1 MCVKDDAHTFGSD
14 NSETSKKEPTMR
26 VHKAGIA
33 LAGIALAAVTLLVA
47 GCGGG
52 SAAPGTTTRGNAQLD
67 SQQVA
72 HLEAFAACMR
82 AHGVA
87 HMPPIDGNGGYGAKG
102 SGQVDLKSPAVKAA
116 IKTCLPTADGLVGA
130 NLQPVGVTRTTPSQA
145 AASHESATA
154 PSSGPLD
161 CDSVTTCYTP
171 RQIQVAYGIR
181 PLLERG
187 IDGRGETV
195 VLPELAETQL
205 LPPVV
210 SDLRQDMSRFDSLFG
225 LPAARLKV
233 VRSITS
239 SASPWLANGEE
250 VLDAENVHAVA
261 PGAAITIVLVKS
273 TSLNN
278 RANAV
283 AAATAAI
290 RVGTAQGNV
299 ISISAAGQTGGEHCD
314 TQTEVDRLNS
324 VLQAAAARHVTVIA
338 ASGDIGTVGEPCAV
352 IKGLTGG
359 AFPPVKEVNLPAAD
373 PLVLAT
379 GGTSLDAS
387 HTTGAYIS
395 ESAWGLPFG
404 SPGTQFQA
412 SGGGFSRR
420 FARPGYQNGVPGIA
434 AARGVPDV
442 SADASP
448 HTGMALVITD
458 GGNHHTIRNSGGTS
472 ASAPLW
478 AGLIALADQ
487 YAGRHLGFVNP
498 AIYRIGRSASYH
510 EAFHDITTGNNT
522 PTFPGHTINGYTATP
537 GWDPVTGWGS
547 PNAQALIPLLA
558 RHSNQ

>member
-1 MCVKDDAHTFGSD
+1 
-14 NSETSKKEPTMR
+14 MR
-26 VHKAGIA
+26 VIKAGIA
-33 LAGIALAAVTLLVA
+33 LAGITLVVA

-52 SAAPGTTTRGNAQLD
+52 SAAPGTTAGESAQLD
-67 SQQVA
+67 PQQAA
-72 HLEAFAACMR
+72 HLQAFAACMR

-87 HMPPIDGNGGYGAKG
+87 HMPAVDGNGRPGANG
-102 SGQVDLKSPAVKAA
+102 SVQVDLKSPAVKAA
-116 IKTCLPTADGLVGA
+116 IKTCLPTADGTVGA
-130 NLQPVGVTRTTPSQA
+130 NLQPVGVTPA
-145 AASHESATA
+145 AHGSATA
-154 PSSGPLD
+154 PNSGPLD

-181 PLLERG
+181 PLLARG
-187 IDGRGETV
+187 IAGRGETV
-195 VLPELAETQL
+195 VLPELAQTQL
-205 LPPVV
+205 RPPIV
-210 SDLRQDMSRFDSLFG
+210 SDLRQDVSRFDGMFG
-225 LPAARLKV
+225 LPAPRLKV
-233 VRSITS
+233 LTSIAS

-261 PGAAITIVLVKS
+261 PDAAITVVLVKA

-278 RANAV
+278 PADAIAAAV
-283 AAATAAI
+283 AAV
-290 RVGTAQGNV
+290 RVGVSRGSV

-314 TQTEVDRLNS
+314 TEPEVERLNAA
-324 VLQAAAARHVTVIA
+324 LEAAAARHVTVIA
-338 ASGDIGTVGEPCAV
+338 ASGDVGAGGEPCAV

-359 AFPPVKEVNLPAAD
+359 AFPPAKEVNLPAAD

-387 HTTGAYIS
+387 HATGAYIS
-395 ESAWGLPFG
+395 ETAWGLPFG

-420 FARPGYQNGVPGIA
+420 LMRPGYQDGVAGIVA
-434 AARGVPDV
+434 TRGVPDV
-442 SADASP
+442 SANASP
-448 HTGMALVITD
+448 HTGMALVISD
-458 GGNHHTIRNSGGTS
+458 GGNQYTIRNSGGTS

-478 AGLIALADQ
+478 AGLIVLADQ

-498 AIYRIGRSASYH
+498 AIYRIGRSAAYH

-522 PTFPGHTINGYTATP
+522 PTFPGHTIKGYTATP

-558 RHSNQ
+558 RYSNQ

>member
-1 MCVKDDAHTFGSD
+1 
-14 NSETSKKEPTMR
+14 MR
-26 VHKAGIA
+26 IQK
-33 LAGIALAAVTLLVA
+33 AGIALAAVTLVVA

-52 SAAPGTTTRGNAQLD
+52 SATPSTTTRESAQLD
-67 SQQVA
+67 AQQA
-72 HLEAFAACMR
+72 GHLEAFAACMR

-87 HMPPIDGNGGYGAKG
+87 HMPAVDGNGRSDANGT
-102 SGQVDLKSPAVKAA
+102 GQVDLKSPAVKAA

-130 NLQPVGVTRTTPSQA
+130 NLQPVGITRTTPKQA
-145 AASHESATA
+145 PAAQKSATA

-161 CDSVTTCYTP
+161 CDSLTTCYTP
-171 RQIQVAYGIR
+171 EQIEVAYRIR
-181 PLLERG
+181 PLFERG

-210 SDLRQDMSRFDSLFG
+210 SDLRRDMSRFDSLFG
-225 LPAARLKV
+225 LPVARLKV
-233 VRSITS
+233 VTS
-239 SASPWLANGEE
+239 LAGSPSPWLANGEE

-261 PGAAITIVLVKS
+261 PAAMITIVLVKAS
-273 TSLNN
+273 SLNN
-278 RANAV
+278 PANAV
-283 AAATAAI
+283 AAAVAAI
-290 RVGTAQGNV
+290 RVGTAQGGV

-314 TQTEVDRLNS
+314 TPTEVKRLNAA
-324 VLQAAAARHVTVIA
+324 LEDAAASHVTVVA
-338 ASGDIGTVGEPCAV
+338 ASGDIGAVGEPCQV

-379 GGTSLDAS
+379 GGTSLNAS

-395 ESAWGLPFG
+395 ETAWGLPFG

-420 FARPGYQNGVPGIA
+420 FARPGYQNGVPAIA
-434 AARGVPDV
+434 ATRGVPDV
-442 SADASP
+442 SANASP
-448 HTGMALVITD
+448 HTGMALVISD
-458 GGNHHTIRNSGGTS
+458 GANQYTIRNGGGTS

-498 AIYRIGRSASYH
+498 AIYRIGRGASYH
-510 EAFHDITTGNNT
+510 DALHDITTGNNT
-522 PTFPGHTINGYTATP
+522 PTFPGHTINGYTAAP

-547 PNAQALIPLLA
+547 PNAQALIPLLVRYSA
-558 RHSNQ
+558 H

>member
-1 MCVKDDAHTFGSD
+1 
-14 NSETSKKEPTMR
+14 MR
-26 VHKAGIA
+26 VLRAGIA
-33 LAGIALAAVTLLVA
+33 LAGVTLFVA

-52 SAAPGTTTRGNAQLD
+52 SAAPGTTRANAQLD
-67 SQQVA
+67 SQQAA
-72 HLEAFAACMR
+72 HLQAFAACMR

-87 HMPPIDGNGGYGAKG
+87 HMPPIDGNGAHGATN
-102 SGQVDLKSPAVKAA
+102 SGQIDLKSPAVKAA
-116 IKTCLPTADGLVGA
+116 IKTCLPAADGAVGA
-130 NLQPVGVTRTTPSQA
+130 NLQPVGITGTTPRQA
-145 AASHESATA
+145 RATHQSART
-154 PSSGPLD
+154 PMSGPLD

-171 RQIQVAYGIR
+171 EQIEVAYGIR
-181 PLLERG
+181 SLLERG

-195 VLPELAETQL
+195 ALPELAETQL

-233 VRSITS
+233 VTRLAG

-261 PGAAITIVLVKS
+261 PDAAITVVLVKA
-273 TSLNN
+273 TSLDNP
-278 RANAV
+278 ANAV
-283 AAATAAI
+283 AAAVAAV
-290 RVGTAQGNV
+290 RVGVGQGSV

-314 TQTEVDRLNS
+314 TPTEVKRLNAA
-324 VLQAAAARHVTVIA
+324 LEAAAARHVTVTA
-338 ASGDIGTVGEPCAV
+338 ASGDVGAVGEPCAV

-379 GGTSLDAS
+379 GGTSLSAR
-387 HTTGAYIS
+387 HATGTYIS
-395 ESAWGLPFG
+395 ETAWGLPFG

-412 SGGGFSRR
+412 SGGGFSRL
-420 FARPGYQNGVPGIA
+420 FARPAYQTSVPGTA
-434 AARGVPDV
+434 ATRGVPDV

-448 HTGMALVITD
+448 HTGMALVISE
-458 GGNHHTIRNSGGTS
+458 GGNQYTIRNSGGTS

-487 YAGRHLGFVNP
+487 YAGRQLGFVNP
-498 AIYRIGRSASYH
+498 AIYRIARSASYH
-510 EAFHDITTGNNT
+510 EAFHDITAGSNT
-522 PTFPGHTINGYTATP
+522 PTFPGHTINGYTAAP

-558 RHSNQ
+558 RYSNH

>member
-1 MCVKDDAHTFGSD
+1 
-14 NSETSKKEPTMR
+14 MR
-26 VHKAGIA
+26 VPR
-33 LAGIALAAVTLLVA
+33 AGIALAAITVFVA

-52 SAAPGTTTRGNAQLD
+52 AAAPGTTTRGSEQVD
-67 SQQVA
+67 PQQVA

-87 HMPPIDGNGGYGAKG
+87 HMPAADGNGRPGVNG
-102 SGQVDLKSPAVKAA
+102 SGQVDLRSPTVKAA
-116 IKTCLPTADGLVGA
+116 IKTCLPIADGLVGA
-130 NLQPVGVTRTTPSQA
+130 NVQPVGVIRTAPKQA
-145 AASHESATA
+145 PAARESATA
-154 PSSGPLD
+154 PASGPLD

-171 RQIQVAYGIR
+171 QQIEVAYGIR

-233 VRSITS
+233 VTS
-239 SASPWLANGEE
+239 LAGPPSPWLANGEE
-250 VLDAENVHAVA
+250 VLYAENAHAVA
-261 PGAAITIVLVKS
+261 PDATITVVLVKS

-278 RANAV
+278 PANAV
-283 AAATAAI
+283 TAAVAAV
-290 RVGTAQGNV
+290 RVGVSEGSV

-314 TQTEVDRLNS
+314 TPTEVERLNS
-324 VLQAAAARHVTVIA
+324 ALKAAAARHVTVIA
-338 ASGDIGTVGEPCAV
+338 ASGDTGAAGEPCQV
-352 IKGLTGG
+352 IKGLDGG
-359 AFPPVKEVNLPAAD
+359 GFPPVKEVNLPAAD

-387 HTTGAYIS
+387 HATGANIS
-395 ESAWGLPFG
+395 ETAWGLPFG

-412 SGGGFSRR
+412 SGGGFSRL
-420 FARPGYQNGVPGIA
+420 FPRPEYQSGVPGIA
-434 AARGVPDV
+434 ATRGVPDV
-442 SADASP
+442 AADASP
-448 HTGMALVITD
+448 HTGMALVISD
-458 GGNHHTIRNSGGTS
+458 GGNRYTIRNSGGTS

-498 AIYRIGRSASYH
+498 AIYSIGRSASYH
-510 EAFHDITTGNNT
+510 DAFHDITIGNNT
-522 PTFPGHTINGYTATP
+522 PTFPGHTINGYTAAP
-537 GWDPVTGWGS
+537 GWDPITGWGS
-547 PNAQALIPLLA
+547 PNAQALIPLLV
-558 RHSNQ
+558 RYSNQ

>member
-1 MCVKDDAHTFGSD
+1 
-14 NSETSKKEPTMR
+14 MR
-26 VHKAGIA
+26 APRAAIA
-33 LAGIALAAVTLLVA
+33 LLGITLLVA

-52 SAAPGTTTRGNAQLD
+52 SAGPGTTTRGSAQPD
-67 SQQVA
+67 PQQAA
-72 HLEAFAACMR
+72 HLDAFAACMR

-87 HMPPIDGNGGYGAKG
+87 HMPAVDGNGRPGANG
-102 SGQVDLKSPAVKAA
+102 SGQVNLNSPAVKAA
-116 IKTCLPTADGLVGA
+116 IKTCLPTADGAVGP
-130 NLQPVGVTRTTPSQA
+130 NLQPVGVTSTAPRRAPPAHQ
-145 AASHESATA
+145 SATA
-154 PSSGPLD
+154 PASGPLD
-161 CDSVTTCYTP
+161 CNSLTTCYTP
-171 RQIQVAYGIR
+171 KEIQAAYGIR
-181 PLLERG
+181 PLLDRG

-205 LPPVV
+205 LPPIV

-233 VRSITS
+233 VTSIAS

-261 PGAAITIVLVKS
+261 PDAAITVVLVKP

-278 RANAV
+278 PANAI
-283 AAATAAI
+283 AAAVSAV
-290 RVGTAQGNV
+290 RVGVSQGSV

-314 TQTEVDRLNS
+314 TQAEVARLNAA
-324 VLQAAAARHVTVIA
+324 LAAAAARHVTVIA
-338 ASGDIGTVGEPCAV
+338 ASGDIGAVGEPCQV

-379 GGTSLDAS
+379 GGTSLNAS
-387 HTTGAYIS
+387 HATGTYIS
-395 ESAWGLPFG
+395 ETAWGLPVG

-412 SGGGFSRR
+412 SGGGFTRR
-420 FARPGYQNGVPGIA
+420 FARPDYQNGVPGIA
-434 AARGVPDV
+434 ATRGVPDV

-448 HTGMALVITD
+448 HTGMALVISD
-458 GGNHHTIRNSGGTS
+458 HGNQYTIRNSGGTS

-478 AGLIALADQ
+478 AGLMALADQ

-498 AIYRIGRSASYH
+498 AIYRTGRSASYRK
-510 EAFHDITTGNNT
+510 AFHDVTTGNNT
-522 PTFPGHTINGYTATP
+522 PTFPGRTISGYRATP

-547 PNAQALIPLLA
+547 PNATVLVPLLA
-558 RHSNQ
+558 RYSSSERG

>member
-1 MCVKDDAHTFGSD
+1 
-14 NSETSKKEPTMR
+14 MR
-26 VHKAGIA
+26 APKAGIT
-33 LAGIALAAVTLLVA
+33 LAAITLLIA

-52 SAAPGTTTRGNAQLD
+52 SPAPGTTTRKSAQLD

-87 HMPPIDGNGGYGAKG
+87 HLPAANGNGRPGANG
-102 SGQVDLKSPAVKAA
+102 SGQVNLKSPAVKAA
-116 IKTCLPTADGLVGA
+116 INTCLPTADGAVGA
-130 NLQPVGVTRTTPSQA
+130 NLQPVGVTRTAPRQA
-145 AASHESATA
+145 PAARESATA
-154 PSSGPLD
+154 PNSGPLD

-171 RQIQVAYGIR
+171 RQIEVAYGIR

-233 VRSITS
+233 VTSIAS
-239 SASPWLANGEE
+239 SASPWLASGEE

-261 PGAAITIVLVKS
+261 PDAAITVVLVKP

-278 RANAV
+278 PANAIAAAV
-283 AAATAAI
+283 AAL
-290 RVGTAQGNV
+290 RVGASQGSV

-314 TQTEVDRLNS
+314 TPIEVDRLS
-324 VLQAAAARHVTVIA
+324 SALQAAAARHVTVIA
-338 ASGDIGTVGEPCAV
+338 ASGDIGAAGEPCAV

-359 AFPPVKEVNLPAAD
+359 AFPPVEEVNLPAAD

-379 GGTSLDAS
+379 GGTSLNAS
-387 HTTGAYIS
+387 HATGTFIS
-395 ESAWGLPFG
+395 ETAWGLPFG
-404 SPGTQFQA
+404 SRGTQFQA
-412 SGGGFSRR
+412 SGGGFSSR

-434 AARGVPDV
+434 ATRGVPDV

-448 HTGMALVITD
+448 HTGMALVISD
-458 GGNHHTIRNSGGTS
+458 GGNQYTIRNSGGTS

-498 AIYRIGRSASYH
+498 AIYRIGRSASYRA
-510 EAFHDITTGNNT
+510 AFHDITTGNNT
-522 PTFPGHTINGYTATP
+522 PAFPGRTIKGYTATP

-558 RHSNQ
+558 RYSNQ

>member
-1 MCVKDDAHTFGSD
+1 
-14 NSETSKKEPTMR
+14 MR
-26 VHKAGIA
+26 APKAGIT
-33 LAGIALAAVTLLVA
+33 LAAITLLIA

-52 SAAPGTTTRGNAQLD
+52 SPAPGTTTRKSAQLD

-87 HMPPIDGNGGYGAKG
+87 HLPAANGNGRPGANG
-102 SGQVDLKSPAVKAA
+102 SGQVNLKSPAVKAA
-116 IKTCLPTADGLVGA
+116 INTCLPTADGAVGA
-130 NLQPVGVTRTTPSQA
+130 NLQPVGVTRTAPRQA
-145 AASHESATA
+145 PAARESATA
-154 PSSGPLD
+154 PNSGPLD

-171 RQIQVAYGIR
+171 RQIEVAYGIR

-233 VRSITS
+233 VTSIAS
-239 SASPWLANGEE
+239 SASPWLASGEE

-261 PGAAITIVLVKS
+261 PDAAITVVLVKP

-278 RANAV
+278 PANAIAAAV
-283 AAATAAI
+283 AAL
-290 RVGTAQGNV
+290 RVGASQGSV

-314 TQTEVDRLNS
+314 TPIEVDRLS
-324 VLQAAAARHVTVIA
+324 SALQAAAARHVTVIA
-338 ASGDIGTVGEPCAV
+338 ASGDIGAAGEPCAV

-359 AFPPVKEVNLPAAD
+359 AFPPVEEVNLPAAD

-379 GGTSLDAS
+379 GGTSLNAS
-387 HTTGAYIS
+387 HATGTFIS
-395 ESAWGLPFG
+395 ETAWGLPFG
-404 SPGTQFQA
+404 SRGTQFQA
-412 SGGGFSRR
+412 SGGGFSSR

-434 AARGVPDV
+434 ATRGVPDV

-448 HTGMALVITD
+448 HTGMALVISD
-458 GGNHHTIRNSGGTS
+458 GGNQYTIRNSGGTS

-478 AGLIALADQ
+478 AGLITLADQ

-498 AIYRIGRSASYH
+498 AIYRIGRSVSYH
-510 EAFHDITTGNNT
+510 AAFHDITTGNNT
-522 PTFPGHTINGYTATP
+522 PAFPDRTIKGYTATP

-558 RHSNQ
+558 RYSNQ

>member
-1 MCVKDDAHTFGSD
+1 MPVL
-14 NSETSKKEPTMR
+14 R
-26 VHKAGIA
+26 AGIA
-33 LAGIALAAVTLLVA
+33 LVGITLLAA

-52 SAAPGTTTRGNAQLD
+52 SAAPGTTARASGQLD
-67 SQQVA
+67 PQQVA
-72 HLEAFAACMR
+72 HLQAFAACMR

-87 HMPPIDGNGGYGAKG
+87 HLPSVDGNGHPANG
-102 SGQVDLKSPAVKAA
+102 SGQVDLNSPAVKAA
-116 IKTCLPTADGLVGA
+116 IKTCLPTADGTVGA
-130 NLQPVGVTRTTPSQA
+130 NLQPVGVTGTASKQTPA
-145 AASHESATA
+145 AHQSATA

-171 RQIQVAYGIR
+171 RQIQVAYGIQ

-187 IDGRGETV
+187 INGSGETV
-195 VLPELAETQL
+195 VLPELAMTQL

-225 LPAARLKV
+225 LPAPRLKV
-233 VRSITS
+233 VTS
-239 SASPWLANGEE
+239 FASPASPWLANGEE

-261 PGAAITIVLVKS
+261 PDAAITIVLVKP
-273 TSLNN
+273 TSLDNP
-278 RANAV
+278 ANATAAAV
-283 AAATAAI
+283 AAV
-290 RVGTAQGNV
+290 RVGASEGSV

-314 TQTEVDRLNS
+314 TPAEAERLNS
-324 VLQAAAARHVTVIA
+324 SLEAAAARHVTVIA
-338 ASGDIGTVGEPCAV
+338 ASGDIGAVGEPCAV

-359 AFPPVKEVNLPAAD
+359 AFPPVQEVNLPAAD

-379 GGTSLDAS
+379 GGTSLNAS
-387 HTTGAYIS
+387 HTTGAWIS
-395 ESAWGLPFG
+395 ETAWGLPSG

-420 FARPGYQNGVPGIA
+420 FARPAYQNGVPGNA
-434 AARGVPDV
+434 ATRGVPDV

-448 HTGMALVITD
+448 HTGMALVISD
-458 GGNHHTIRNSGGTS
+458 GANQYTIRNSGGTS

-510 EAFHDITTGNNT
+510 DVFHDITTGNNT
-522 PTFPGHTINGYTATP
+522 TTFPGHTINGYTAAL

-558 RHSNQ
+558 RYSDH

>member
-1 MCVKDDAHTFGSD
+1 MCVDDGPHTFD
-14 NSETSKKEPTMR
+14 SEKLETWKKEPTMR

-33 LAGIALAAVTLLVA
+33 LAAITVLVA

-52 SAAPGTTTRGNAQLD
+52 SAAPGTATRGSAQLGP
-67 SQQVA
+67 QQAA

-87 HMPPIDGNGGYGAKG
+87 HMPAVDGNGRPGANG
-102 SGQVDLKSPAVKAA
+102 SGQVDLKSPVVKAA
-116 IKTCLPTADGLVGA
+116 TKTCLPIAEGAVGA
-130 NLQPVGVTRTTPSQA
+130 TRTTPRQVSA
-145 AASHESATA
+145 THESATA
-154 PSSGPLD
+154 PTSGPLD

-181 PLLERG
+181 PLLAHG

-225 LPAARLKV
+225 LPAAHLKV
-233 VRSITS
+233 VTS
-239 SASPWLANGEE
+239 LAGSTSPWLANGEE

-261 PGAAITIVLVKS
+261 PSAAITIVLVKA
-273 TSLNN
+273 TSLNTP
-278 RANAV
+278 ANAIAAAV
-283 AAATAAI
+283 AAV
-290 RVGTAQGNV
+290 RVGISQRGV

-314 TQTEVDRLNS
+314 TPTEVERLNAA
-324 VLQAAAARHVTVIA
+324 LEAAAARHVTVIA
-338 ASGDIGTVGEPCAV
+338 ASGDIGAVGEPCQV

-379 GGTSLDAS
+379 GGTGLNAS
-387 HTTGAYIS
+387 HATGTYIS
-395 ESAWGLPFG
+395 ETAWGLPFG

-434 AARGVPDV
+434 ATRGVPDV

-448 HTGMALVITD
+448 HTGMALVISD
-458 GGNHHTIRNSGGTS
+458 GGNQYTIRNSGGTS

-510 EAFHDITTGNNT
+510 DAFHDITTGNNT
-522 PTFPGHTINGYTATP
+522 PAFPGHTIKGYTATP

-558 RHSNQ
+558 RYSNQ